1 MVAYKKFTKIIM
13 KITFPLIVLLSLA
26 FSKQAH
32 ACSCST
38 YWNTKEKIE
47 SANYVALVKVI
58 DIVPA
63 NKPDQHKIKVTEQI
77 LYKGNSVT
85 EIIVA
90 GGSRAL
96 DSTKWSSC
104 DLSIKKG
111 EELIIYG
118 HKIGDDIEIGF
129 CSDPLLYKNKDG
141 YRDLNLGF
149 KIKELNEVNSYFSKP
164 LLTFTKK
171 NGTLK
176 LYYPNGK
183 KEATIQFKNGLK
195 HGESKYYYPDGTIN
209 GEAFYVNDNLN
220 GVRKTYYEDGVME
233 SLQQYENGIKV
244 DTSFFYGKY
253 KYNPD
258 KYFLS
263 TITVYNQKG
272 VMTDEIIYQFP
283 NSLKPGTNY
292 IQREKHVDAIK
303 NEEISLSY
311 HNNGRLWMR
320 YITNTVTKELIGD
333 DVRYNQNG
341 NVTTIVRMVDGKRKV
356 IYDDKIN

>member
-1 MVAYKKFTKIIM
+1 MVAYKKYTKIMMHKILPYLVSLLFSCAFTKQ
-13 KITFPLIVLLSLA
+13 LS
-26 FSKQAH
+26 
-32 ACSCST
+32 ACSCSN

-58 DIVPA
+58 DVVSA
-63 NKPDQHKIKVTEQI
+63 NKLDYYKIKVTEQI
-77 LYKGNSVT
+77 LYKGNSVS
-85 EIIVA
+85 EILVA

-104 DLSIKKG
+104 DLGIEKG
-111 EELIIYG
+111 QEWIIYG
-118 HKIGDDIEIGF
+118 HKKGDDIEIGF
-129 CSDPLLYKNKDG
+129 CSDPMLYKNKDG
-141 YRDLNLGF
+141 YRNLNLGF

-164 LLTFTKK
+164 LLTFIQK

-209 GEAFYVNDNLN
+209 AEAFYVNDNLN
-220 GVRKTYYEDGVME
+220 GVRKTYYKDGVVE

-272 VMTDEIIYQFP
+272 VMTDQIIYQFP

-292 IQREKHVDAIK
+292 IQTEKHIDIIK

-341 NVTTIVRMVDGKRKV
+341 IVTTIVRMVDGKRKV
-356 IYDDKIN
+356 IYDDR